1 MSFSEASRRP
11 VSCRSLSQSVASNFN
26 ELQTPSAGRAT
37 WMRQG
42 FGSTKRCQE
51 VPCGR
56 GHHRCPRNR
65 SPQGRIFAPFSLPE
79 VPRIGDY
86 ISIHRPDVHTPL
98 GEDLI
103 VRKVWWG
110 LSHPATGGGPHEA
123 ESIGR
128 MTEIFVECD
137 TALGP
142 HSSEAW
148 GARVAAAKARDVQVE
163 EFEVDHGA
171 AGWGR
176 PSPD

>member
-1 MSFSEASRRP
+1 VVEVTIVVREIGRLKAEY
-11 VSCRSLSQSVASNFN
+11 SL
-26 ELQTPSAGRAT
+26 R
-37 WMRQG
+37 
-42 FGSTKRCQE
+42 
-51 VPCGR
+51 
-56 GHHRCPRNR
+56 
-65 SPQGRIFAPFSLPE
+65 FSLPE

-103 VRKVWWG
+103 VRKVWWR

-123 ESIGR
+123 EPIGR